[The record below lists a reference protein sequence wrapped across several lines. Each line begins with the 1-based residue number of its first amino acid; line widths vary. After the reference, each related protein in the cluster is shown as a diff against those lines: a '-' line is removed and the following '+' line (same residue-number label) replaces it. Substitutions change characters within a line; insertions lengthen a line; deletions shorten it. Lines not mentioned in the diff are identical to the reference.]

1 MKFSAAVILSAVAVQ
16 SVSAFVVPSSG
27 SPATMR
33 LYNSDV
39 ETETEFAADA
49 DVEGAAEAGLEA
61 VELPPKDIFDTPAE
75 LPGVV
80 APLGFFDPLDFAAKA
95 DGATMRRYREAEITH
110 GRVGMLA
117 VLGFLAGE
125 FVEGSN
131 FLWNA
136 DIKGPAIT
144 HLEQVPNVFWI
155 LLTIGIGASESER
168 LNTGWVDPKDVKYSQ
183 PGLLRADY
191 TPGDIGFD
199 PFGLRPE
206 NPEDLKDMQTK
217 ELQNGRL
224 AMIAAAGCMAQ
235 ELANGKGI
243 LETLG
248 VDAHL

>member
-1 MKFSAAVILSAVAVQ
+1 MLCRTVLF
-16 SVSAFVVPSSG
+16 
-27 SPATMR
+27 
-33 LYNSDV
+33 
-39 ETETEFAADA
+39 
-49 DVEGAAEAGLEA
+49 
-61 VELPPKDIFDTPAE
+61 TPNANARF
-75 LPGVV
+75 LTHCS
-80 APLGFFDPLDFAAKA
+80 FFLD
-95 DGATMRRYREAEITH
+95 DLNTTQTQHNDRQPNTNT
-110 GRVGMLA
+110 
-117 VLGFLAGE
+117 GFLAGE